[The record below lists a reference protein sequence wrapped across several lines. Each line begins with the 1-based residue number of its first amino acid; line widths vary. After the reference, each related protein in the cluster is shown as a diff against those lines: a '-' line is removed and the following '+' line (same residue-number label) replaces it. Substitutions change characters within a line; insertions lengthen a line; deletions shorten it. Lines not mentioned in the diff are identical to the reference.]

1 MVDAMTELER
11 QRALAIADANLRLMQ
26 QEQTTTPEQQQPE
39 LTAGRAAGMLTRG
52 AAAPVTGA
60 VAGGMLAGPPGALAG
75 SLAVP
80 AADILTSLYNLA
92 APQNYQIGYPSQL
105 VQQGLTNLGLPEP
118 QSMTERALMA
128 AGGAAG
134 GTAGQ
139 VKALGQ
145 LAQSAA
151 TPAGR
156 ELAATLSQQPGRQ
169 IAASVPAAAASQ
181 VVAETTQNPL
191 LAALTGATVGAPFM
205 AFGGAKAPIPTSDKL
220 RQEASA
226 LYRKSAAQGALI
238 DPQSIQN
245 AGINILQKVANKVV
259 IDPQVDTEAMAV
271 VRRLQTSFNQPQS
284 LEQLDLTRQF
294 LAEAKATGGRSGK
307 FAGDALELW
316 DDYVNNLKVSD
327 IANAKNPNVAISA
340 LKNARA
346 AYGKS
351 KKVETLED
359 LLTSAEL
366 RGEVNYTQAGVEQG
380 IRQKLRALVENPKQM
395 RYFTNGEQD
404 MLRAVA
410 KGGPVNNLLRWVGK
424 VSPSSIVGLGA
435 GTYVAGSTL
444 GPAAAAAVPIIGAGA
459 KAASEAMLRN
469 RYENAMRSIAGQPT
483 VNPLVGPMVG
493 ATRGALS
500 APPLGLL
507 FPYGEQ

>member
-1 MVDAMTELER
+1 
-11 QRALAIADANLRLMQ
+11 
-26 QEQTTTPEQQQPE
+26 
-39 LTAGRAAGMLTRG
+39 
-52 AAAPVTGA
+52 
-60 VAGGMLAGPPGALAG
+60 
-75 SLAVP
+75 
-80 AADILTSLYNLA
+80 
-92 APQNYQIGYPSQL
+92 
-105 VQQGLTNLGLPEP
+105 
-118 QSMTERALMA
+118 
-128 AGGAAG
+128 
-134 GTAGQ
+134 
-139 VKALGQ
+139 
-145 LAQSAA
+145 
-151 TPAGR
+151 
-156 ELAATLSQQPGRQ
+156 
-169 IAASVPAAAASQ
+169 
-181 VVAETTQNPL
+181 
-191 LAALTGATVGAPFM
+191 
-205 AFGGAKAPIPTSDKL
+205 
-220 RQEASA
+220 
-226 LYRKSAAQGALI
+226 
-238 DPQSIQN
+238 
-245 AGINILQKVANKVV
+245 
-259 IDPQVDTEAMAV
+259 
-271 VRRLQTSFNQPQS
+271 
-284 LEQLDLTRQF
+284 
-294 LAEAKATGGRSGK
+294 
-307 FAGDALELW
+307 
-316 DDYVNNLKVSD
+316 LKVSD

-346 AYGKS
+346 AYAKS

-395 RYFTNGEQD
+395 RYFTNGEQE

-459 KAASEAMLRN
+459 KAASEAMLRS

-507 FPYGEQ
+507 FPYGE